1 MIQQVQVPGGTLAV
15 ECRGSGEP
23 VLMIQGV
30 GVAGCAW
37 RPQVEALV
45 GQHAC
50 VTYDSRGVGASSASL
65 AGLSI
70 ERLAEDALAILDA
83 LSIPRAH
90 VVGHSMGGVIAQ
102 QLALDA
108 PGRVRSLALLC
119 TFSRGREAMAPRW
132 AMVRW
137 GLPSVLGTAR
147 SRSRAM
153 AHLVASPAEIAARG
167 MDDVIATISGA
178 FGRPLA
184 RPPRASRPQLRALAR
199 HDVGN
204 RLAALAGI
212 PTLVVSGQD
221 DLIAPPVYGRRLTA
235 AIGTARFVE
244 VPHSSHACTILAPG
258 IINDALR
265 EHLARS
271 AAA

>member
-1 MIQQVQVPGGTLAV
+1 MIEQVHVPGGTIV
-15 ECRGSGEP
+15 MERRGSGDP

-30 GVAGCAW
+30 GVSGCAW
-37 RPQVEALV
+37 RPQVEALA
-45 GQHAC
+45 GRHAC
-50 VTYDSRGVGASSASL
+50 VTYDSRGVGASTASL

-70 ERLAEDALAILDA
+70 ERLAADALAILDA
-83 LSIPRAH
+83 LAIERAH

-108 PGRVRSLALLC
+108 PARVRSLALLC
-119 TFSRGREAMAPRW
+119 TFSRGREAIAPSW

-153 AHLVASPAEIAARG
+153 AHLVASPEEIAARG
-167 MDDVIATISGA
+167 MDDVIATISAA

-199 HDVGN
+199 HDIGD
-204 RLAALAGI
+204 RLVALGGI
-212 PTLVVSGQD
+212 PTLVMSGED
-221 DLIAPPVYGRRLTA
+221 DVIAPPVYGRRLAA
-235 AIGTARFVE
+235 AIGTARYLE
-244 VPHSSHACTILAPG
+244 VPGSSHACTILAPA
-258 IINDALR
+258 IVNDALR
-265 EHLARS
+265 DHLAR
-271 AAA
+271 AAAA